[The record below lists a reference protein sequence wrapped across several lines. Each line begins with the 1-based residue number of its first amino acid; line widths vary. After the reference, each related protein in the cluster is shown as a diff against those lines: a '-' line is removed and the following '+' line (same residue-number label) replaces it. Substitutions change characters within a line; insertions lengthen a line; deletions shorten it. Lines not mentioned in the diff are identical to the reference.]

1 MHLRQVGDL
10 AKRVIDA
17 VAQVIV
23 GKDGVLRQVLMG
35 ILSDGHILIQD
46 NPGLAKTLI
55 AHSFSEV
62 LDIAYSRIQFTPDLL
77 PGEITGGY
85 IYNQREAQF
94 EFRRGPLFANLL
106 LGDEINRATPK
117 TQSALLEA
125 MQERQ
130 VTVEGERFPLDPP
143 FIVIATQNPVEFEGT
158 YPLPEAQLDRF
169 IMRISVGY
177 PDAEQELEI
186 LLRRQQRKQDTV
198 SLQPV
203 VSHQDLLAMQRAL
216 EEVHV
221 SEAIGK
227 YIVDLARATREDNR
241 TEVGASPRGVF
252 AVFKLA
258 RAAAVLDNRDF
269 ATPEDV
275 RAWPASPWRTACC
288 CREYGCA
295 AFPRGHRPGAP
306 PAAAAGI
313 LGARRFRL
321 GGGRRVEF
329 GADPAGR
336 LPGHPAPLTAKP
348 PLAALAAAGDA
359 V

>member
-23 GKDGVLRQVLMG
+23 GKDDVLRQVLMG

-227 YIVDLARATREDNR
+227 YIVDSGARHAGGQPHRGGCLSAR
-241 TEVGASPRGVF
+241 RVRGVQAGARGGGARQPRLRDPRG
-252 AVFKLA
+252 
-258 RAAAVLDNRDF
+258 RQ
-269 ATPEDV
+269 
-275 RAWPASPWRTACC
+275 
-288 CREYGCA
+288 G
-295 AFPRGHRPGAP
+295 RGPHRPGAS

-313 LGARRFRL
+313 LGARRFRRV
-321 GGGRRVEF
+321 GGGRRAEL
-329 GADPAGR
+329 GADPPGR
-336 LPGHPAPLTAKP
+336 LPRRP
-348 PLAALAAAGDA
+348 PQLSRR
-359 V
+359 

>member
-227 YIVDLARATREDNR
+227 YIVDLARATRDDNR

-275 RAWPASPWRTACC
+275 KGVARIALAHRLLLQP
-288 CREYGCA
+288 EYWV
-295 AFPRGHRPGAP
+295 RGVSDVSVVDDALNSVPTPQADYR
-306 PAAAAGI
+306 
-313 LGARRFRL
+313 GARLR
-321 GGGRRVEF
+321 
-329 GADPAGR
+329 
-336 LPGHPAPLTAKP
+336 
-348 PLAALAAAGDA
+348 
-359 V
+359 

>member
-1 MHLRQVGDL
+1 MRLQQVSDL
-10 AKRVIDA
+10 AQRVIDT
-17 VAQVIV
+17 VGQVIV
-23 GKDGVLRQVLMG
+23 GKEAVLKQVLMG

-55 AHSFSEV
+55 AHSFAEV
-62 LDIAYSRIQFTPDLL
+62 LDISYSRIQFTPDLL

-85 IYNQREAQF
+85 IYNQRETQF

-130 VTVEGERFPLDPP
+130 VTVEGTRFPLEPP

-169 IMRISVGY
+169 IMRASVGY
-177 PDAEQELEI
+177 PDADQELEI
-186 LLRRQQRKQDTV
+186 LLRRQHRKQDTV
-198 SLQPV
+198 QLAPV
-203 VSHQDLLAMQRAL
+203 ASHHDLLAMQRAL

-221 SEAIGK
+221 SEAVAR
-227 YIVDLARATREDNR
+227 YSVDLARATRADTR

-258 RAAAVLDNRDF
+258 RAAAVLDGRDF
-269 ATPEDV
+269 VTPEDV
-275 RAWPASPWRTACC
+275 KSVA
-288 CREYGCA
+288 
-295 AFPRGHRPGAP
+295 H
-306 PAAAAGI
+306 I
-313 LGARRFRL
+313 
-321 GGGRRVEF
+321 
-329 GADPAGR
+329 
-336 LPGHPAPLTAKP
+336 
-348 PLAALAAAGDA
+348 ALAHRLLLQPEYWVRGVSDVSVVEDA
-359 V
+359 LNSVPTPQADYRGSRLR